1 MIGIRVPAR
10 ICFFGDHQDYL
21 GLPVIAGTIDRYME
35 LKAKPIQSNEFRLE
49 LKDMNSSRTVPLD
62 TNGEKVAPGDYIRSA
77 MAVLREKGF
86 RFKQCYNIE
95 ISGDIPINAG
105 LSSSSALTVAWIRF
119 LVAIQEGRIRFTDS
133 DIGRWAYEAE
143 VRFFDQPGGLMD
155 QYTIALQG
163 LLFIDTLHGKTERLK
178 GRLGNLVIAESGI
191 AKRTLEV
198 LQNARSYQQNALNG
212 IKALNPEFKIQD
224 ATVTDYEKY
233 KGVIPEKY
241 GRYWYAAIHNYDIT
255 QKAKRLLKSENPDL
269 MELGELMNRH
279 QKVLEDYIGNTPREM
294 AMMMDAARKAGANG
308 AKIIGSG
315 GGGCMVAMVDDA
327 HKQDVITAFLDNG
340 AKAAYQVKLTYP
352 KV

>member
-1 MIGIRVPAR
+1 MIKIRVPAR

-21 GLPVIAGTIDRYME
+21 GLPVIAGTIDRYMQ
-35 LKAKPIQSNEFRLE
+35 LKAKPIRSHEFQLE
-49 LKDMNSSRTVPLD
+49 LKDINSFRTVPLD

-77 MAVLREKGF
+77 MAILLEKDF
-86 RFKQCYNIE
+86 RFRQGYKIE
-95 ISGDIPINAG
+95 ISGNIPINAG

-155 QYTIALQG
+155 QYTIAQQG
-163 LLFIDTLHGKTERLK
+163 LLFIDTQHGKTERLK
-178 GRLGNLVIAESGI
+178 GRWGNLVIAESGM
-191 AKRTLEV
+191 AKRTLDV
-198 LQNARSYQQNALNG
+198 LQNAKSYQQSALYR
-212 IKALNPEFKIQD
+212 IKAQNPEFKIQD
-224 ATVTDYEKY
+224 ANVMDYEKY

-241 GRYWYAAIHNYDIT
+241 VRYWYATIHNYDIT
-255 QKAKRLLKSENPDL
+255 QKAKRLLKNENPDL
-269 MELGELMNRH
+269 MQLGELMNRH
-279 QKVLEDYIGNTPREM
+279 QKILEDHIGNTPREM

-308 AKIIGSG
+308 TKIIGSG
-315 GGGCMVAMVDDA
+315 GGGCMVAMVEDT

-340 AKAAYQVKLTYP
+340 AKAAYEVKLTYP